1 MTLLWD
7 SMEEVLMGVVPHL
20 GRTIDLLIS
29 SGVLGQE
36 QVGAITVFL
45 HCPA

>member
-7 SMEEVLMGVVPHL
+7 NMEEVLMGVVPHL
-20 GRTIDLLIS
+20 GRTIDLLIT

-36 QVGAITVFL
+36 QVRFFNFL
-45 HCPA
+45 FIVWT